1 MLLCMSARGGVA
13 WVFLVEHTYW
23 PSLCLMGSLRMAGD
37 SIRPSRQRLPSYV
50 IPCAQLSPVFLLI
63 PSWGHHVILPYP
75 MPAQVMIQCTWHW
88 WCFHLC
94 GLLASWDLTCMYLG
108 NKKILKFSFL
118 VPSIPSALCLPPV
131 IQGLS
136 CQAQWYWCPTVSSPL
151 CLKPPSLLLVGVRRK
166 LLWEILLSVWFVLCF
181 KQQGSI
187 GRHGLEGTKVKV
199 GSADITFQQTLWE
212 SG

>member
-1 MLLCMSARGGVA
+1 
-13 WVFLVEHTYW
+13 
-23 PSLCLMGSLRMAGD
+23 MAGD

-50 IPCAQLSPVFLLI
+50 IPCARLSPVFLLI
-63 PSWGHHVILPYP
+63 PSWGHHWDDTALPYACP
-75 MPAQVMIQCTWHW
+75 GRDTVY
-88 WCFHLC
+88 
-94 GLLASWDLTCMYLG
+94 LASVMFPSLWPTGKLRSNLHVSWEQE
-108 NKKILKFSFL
+108 NSQVFL
-118 VPSIPSALCLPPV
+118 SCTVYTQCSLPASSDP
-131 IQGLS
+131 GTS
-136 CQAQWYWCPTVSSPL
+136 CQAQWYWCLTVSSPL

-181 KQQGSI
+181 KQRGSI

>member
-1 MLLCMSARGGVA
+1 MFNGLLEDGWWLHQALPTKASLLCDSLCTTQPCLLVDPKLGTSRDIALPYACPGHDTVYLALVMFPSLWPTGKLRSNLHVSREQENSQ
-13 WVFLVEHTYW
+13 VFLSCTVYTQC
-23 PSLCLMGSLRMAGD
+23 SL
-37 SIRPSRQRLPSYV
+37 
-50 IPCAQLSPVFLLI
+50 
-63 PSWGHHVILPYP
+63 
-75 MPAQVMIQCTWHW
+75 PASSDPGT
-88 WCFHLC
+88 
-94 GLLASWDLTCMYLG
+94 
-108 NKKILKFSFL
+108 
-118 VPSIPSALCLPPV
+118 
-131 IQGLS
+131 S